1 MLALNLSGSY
11 PGEPRKEQLAPLS
24 LTTYYK
30 YFNYIFQP
38 PVYQGEADCEP
49 PGIKAVVEE
58 AGFITLHLEHGMA
71 VFVAPNQ
78 AVLVIF
84 IDAPIFKIHGLK
96 TCLSLQVQYSGD
108 AKTRLFAAILFF
120 NIQNPTFKLY

>member
-1 MLALNLSGSY
+1 MSN
-11 PGEPRKEQLAPLS
+11 RQLQRHSVVQGGLTDTLDPLCVVASLS
-24 LTTYYK
+24 LDNRLYK
-30 YFNYIFQP
+30 CFIYIFQP
-38 PVYQGEADCEP
+38 PVYHGEADCEP

-84 IDAPIFKIHGLK
+84 IDAPTFKIPVLK
-96 TCLSLQVQYSGD
+96 RWFSFQGPYSGD
-108 AKTRLFAAILFF
+108 VKTRPWYRASE
-120 NIQNPTFKLY
+120 